1 MHPNLTADQALKLA
15 QNKLAELAMHE
26 RVVEFVMPAD
36 LLLTPI
42 GQLLVA
48 GTGTDF
54 DQTYHIDFVESHLSL
69 NDGFTQRVRA
79 TGSSPRSTAS
89 NQTGAAGPTGS

>member
-1 MHPNLTADQALKLA
+1 LNFAQQKL
-15 QNKLAELAMHE
+15 NDLAKHE
-26 RVVEFVMPAD
+26 RVVELVVPGD

-42 GQLLVA
+42 GQLVVT

-54 DQTYHIDFVESHLSL
+54 DQAYYIDLVERRLSL

-79 TGSSPRSTAS
+79 KGSSPRSTSS
-89 NQTGAAGPTGS
+89 NQTGAAGAAVA